1 MERMIRMFWFE
12 RGAQKLGVP
21 LSVPESS
28 IVVKSKKKWWK
39 QTRITVKLIEKRKV
53 MVTRSKMQQAK
64 DQSEKKEVFR
74 PEEARWIQEKR
85 GSTNVKQYRLKKKL
99 TEQFAFDSQK

>member
-12 RGAQKLGVP
+12 RGARKPSVP

-39 QTRITVKLIEKRKV
+39 QTWITVKLIEKRKK

-64 DQSEKKEVFR
+64 YQSEKKEVFR
-74 PEEARWIQEKR
+74 PKQAPLIQEKR
-85 GSTNVKQYRLKKKL
+85 GSTNVKEYLLKKNL
-99 TEQFAFDSQK
+99 TEQFAFDGQK